1 MQRGETM
8 SKDQT
13 MSKAQVYGGGRDKL
27 SETTFSYFKSSKAFC
42 FQMVYFIFLLCK
54 MNNAGWHY
62 LIRSFASFAARS
74 LRHHDFSIVC

>member
-1 MQRGETM
+1 MQRGEGPNDVKGA
-8 SKDQT
+8 SLW
-13 MSKAQVYGGGRDKL
+13 GGGGGKL
-27 SETTFSYFKSSKAFC
+27 SDNTFSKFKSSKAFC

>member
-1 MQRGETM
+1 MQRGEGPNDVKGA
-8 SKDQT
+8 SLW
-13 MSKAQVYGGGRDKL
+13 GGGDKL